1 MTKKEPQVEPIMC
14 KPVGYRGIVIQAISL
29 MALWLIMSGH
39 FDLEHI
45 FYGAVSVA
53 LVVWLNTRI
62 RPIPLHSGECIV
74 ARCINIPRLIAYLIW
89 LLGQIIKSGVQVA
102 YLVLHPKMPI
112 NPVMVHFESILPT
125 PLAHVILGNSITLT
139 PGTLTVD
146 VKGDYFVVHALT
158 PDIEEDLVNGEMEAR
173 VGRLYLEECTPGD
186 MCTNVCLLESTRE
199 AKKRIQAK
207 GDQK

>member
-1 MTKKEPQVEPIMC
+1 MC

-29 MALWLIMSGH
+29 MAIWLIMSGH

-45 FYGAVSVA
+45 LYGALSVA

-74 ARCINIPRLIAYLIW
+74 ARCINIPRLIGYLLW
-89 LLGQIIKSGVQVA
+89 LLWQIVRSGVYVA

-112 NPVMVHFESILPT
+112 NPIMVNFESILPT

-158 PDIEEDLVNGEMEAR
+158 PGLELDLVSGEMEAR
-173 VGRLYLEECTPGD
+173 VGRLYMAECTPGD
-186 MCTNVCLLESTRE
+186 MCTNVCILESPRE
-199 AKKRIQAK
+199 AKKRIELK
-207 GDQK
+207 DDQK